1 MSMSNSLSSSSRIT
15 WKFVSQRIFLTA
27 VSFIPGGNLQNRAIV
42 DEFIFTGNNLEI
54 CSNANKICN
63 VIISV
68 SGLKSTGLVKYSL
81 P

>member
-1 MSMSNSLSSSSRIT
+1 MCLCFFFFFKQKTAYEIGTGDWSSDVCSSD
-15 WKFVSQRIFLTA
+15 L
-27 VSFIPGGNLQNRAIV
+27 RAIV

-54 CSNANKICN
+54 CRNANKICN

>member
-42 DEFIFTGNNLEI
+42 DELVMDGG
-54 CSNANKICN
+54 SGK
-63 VIISV
+63 VWY
-68 SGLKSTGLVKYSL
+68 GLK
-81 P
+81 